1 MARPIKKGID
11 YFSFDVDFFED
22 TRIKKLRSRF
32 KTIGLITYIFILTKI
47 YKEHGYYILIDDE
60 QVFDISDSMREDIEL
75 IKEIIDYIISI
86 NLLFKKEISQNIYFL
101 TSERVQKTYQAS
113 VRLRGKK
120 SPVKVKEQIWILP
133 EEETENYIEII

>member
-22 TRIKKLRSRF
+22 TRIKKLRSRY
-32 KTIGLITYIFILTKI
+32 KTLGLITYIFVLTKI
-47 YKEHGYYILIDDE
+47 YKEHGYYILIDEE
-60 QVFDISDSMREDIEL
+60 QVFDISDSLREEFNAV
-75 IKEIIDYIISI
+75 KEIIDYIISI
-86 NLLFKKEISQNIYFL
+86 KLLLKKEISQNIYFL

-120 SPVKVKEQIWILP
+120 SPIKVKEQIWILP
-133 EEETENYIEII
+133 EEETEDYISII

>member
-1 MARPIKKGID
+1 M
-11 YFSFDVDFFED
+11 
-22 TRIKKLRSRF
+22 
-32 KTIGLITYIFILTKI
+32 
-47 YKEHGYYILIDDE
+47 
-60 QVFDISDSMREDIEL
+60 FDISDSMREDIEL